1 MDIISEKLFGQ
12 MRENRTRSPAAAKRR
27 DTMLTHERFAYLAEK
42 YIDTVFRVAF
52 SYLKSRE
59 DADDV
64 TQEVFMKLYSVNTV
78 FESEEHI
85 RNWLIRVTINQCRKQ
100 FRSPWRRLENID
112 DYAATLSFEDD
123 NDRELFRAVM
133 GLEQKY
139 RSVIF
144 LYYYIG
150 YSTAE
155 IADILGAPVN
165 TVSTR
170 LSRARAR
177 LRTVLTE
184 VEHD

>member
-1 MDIISEKLFGQ
+1 
-12 MRENRTRSPAAAKRR
+12 
-27 DTMLTHERFAYLAEK
+27 MLTHERFAYLAEK

-112 DYAATLSFEDD
+112 DYAAALSFEDD
-123 NDRELFRAVM
+123 NDRELFTYNAM
-133 GLEQKY
+133 AHPQFINEANELLICYNINSYNLQKPY
-139 RSVIF
+139 
-144 LYYYIG
+144 L
-150 YSTAE
+150 
-155 IADILGAPVN
+155 D
-165 TVSTR
+165 VSTYR
-170 LSRARAR
+170 PVF
-177 LRTVLTE
+177 LRVPMSMILE
-184 VEHD
+184 

>member
-1 MDIISEKLFGQ
+1 
-12 MRENRTRSPAAAKRR
+12 
-27 DTMLTHERFAYLAEK
+27 MLTHERFAYLAEK

-64 TQEVFMKLYSVNTV
+64 TQDVFIKLYSVNTE

-112 DYAATLSFEDD
+112 DYAAALSFEDD

-155 IADILGAPVN
+155 IADILGVPVN

>member
-1 MDIISEKLFGQ
+1 M
-12 MRENRTRSPAAAKRR
+12 ENREFELLARR
-27 DTMLTHERFAYLAEK
+27 YMDM
-42 YIDTVFRVAF
+42 VFRLAF
-52 SYLKSRE
+52 SYMKSAS

-64 TQEVFMKLYSVNTV
+64 TQEVFIKLYSVNTV

-112 DYAATLSFEDD
+112 DYAAALSFEDD

-170 LSRARAR
+170 LRRARAR
-177 LRTVLTE
+177 LKTILTE

>member
-1 MDIISEKLFGQ
+1 
-12 MRENRTRSPAAAKRR
+12 
-27 DTMLTHERFAYLAEK
+27 MLTHERFAYIAEK

-52 SYLKSRE
+52 IYLKSRE

-64 TQEVFMKLYSVNTV
+64 TQEVFMKLYSVNTE

-112 DYAATLSFEDD
+112 DYAAALSFEDD

-133 GLEQKY
+133 GLEHKY

-165 TVSTR
+165 TVGTR
-170 LSRARAR
+170 LRRARAR

>member
-1 MDIISEKLFGQ
+1 M
-12 MRENRTRSPAAAKRR
+12 ENREFELLARR
-27 DTMLTHERFAYLAEK
+27 YMDM
-42 YIDTVFRVAF
+42 VFRLAF
-52 SYLKSRE
+52 SYMKSAS

-64 TQEVFMKLYSVNTV
+64 TQEVFMKLYSVNTE

-112 DYAATLSFEDD
+112 DYAAALSFEDD